1 MIIELSENNRQLIFE
16 SDKIVILFFNM
27 PLDGPCISMIP
38 VIDYIDKRYHDGIVI
53 FTIDLWDNKNE
64 DFSWEFKIRAAP
76 TLVILKNGS
85 IIHKVPGF
93 TPKEKLKK
101 ILDENL

>member
-27 PLDGPCISMIP
+27 PHDGPCIAMIP
-38 VIDYIDKRYHDGIVI
+38 VMDYIDKKYHDEILVVKI
-53 FTIDLWDNKNE
+53 NVNDNSYE
-64 DFSWEFKIRAAP
+64 ELLFDYYVRAAP
-76 TLVILKNGS
+76 TLVILKNGEV
-85 IIHKVPGF
+85 IFKRPGY
-93 TPKEKLKK
+93 TDKITLEK

>member
-27 PLDGPCISMIP
+27 PLDGPCIAMIP
-38 VIDYIDKRYHDGIVI
+38 VMDYIDKKYNDGIVI
-53 FTIDLWDNKNE
+53 FKIDLWDNKNE
-64 DFSWEFKIRAAP
+64 DFIWEFKIRAAP
-76 TLVILKNGS
+76 TLVILKNGEV
-85 IIHKVPGF
+85 IFKRPGYTDKV
-93 TPKEKLKK
+93 TLEK